1 MTPISCG
8 CSSMPTVAEASAP
21 EPNPAVCH
29 PLPPVEATSGRPANS
44 DAPFLQNKKKCRN
57 RSKMHPAHAPSRH
70 GSMYKGPSG
79 WRCTGPFIMQ
89 VCLSRQ
95 AVVPSSSY
103 SSLPHSLD
111 PGQRELTS
119 CYHPCAFRSCCPASP
134 TPDTGWLGQTQLC
147 WTIVPRFE
155 MGCLIGGIIGT

>member
-1 MTPISCG
+1 
-8 CSSMPTVAEASAP
+8 
-21 EPNPAVCH
+21 
-29 PLPPVEATSGRPANS
+29 
-44 DAPFLQNKKKCRN
+44 
-57 RSKMHPAHAPSRH
+57 
-70 GSMYKGPSG
+70 
-79 WRCTGPFIMQ
+79 MQ

-103 SSLPHSLD
+103 SSLPHGLD

-134 TPDTGWLGQTQLC
+134 TPDTGWLGQAQLC

-155 MGCLIGGIIGT
+155 MGGLAGGIIGT